1 MITAPTEGDM
11 SVTAAVLLLISAV
24 THAGWNY
31 ISKKEHPTAAFFLV
45 ANTIGVICVLPVLP
59 YYGNQIPL
67 IPKSV
72 WICIAMSG
80 FFLAAYMAVL
90 AGAYRAGDISIA
102 YPLARSLPV
111 IIVFLITLILGT
123 GKPLGVWVII
133 GIILI
138 IAGCT
143 ILPLKV
149 LRQFRFSNYKNLC
162 CLLAV
167 LAAVGIAGYTVIDDT
182 ALRSLRE
189 IPGRPWD
196 PVDATLVYM
205 VLEGIS
211 CSIWQVLIV
220 ACDSRERKSLI
231 EVLRDFKG
239 AATVTGIGIYLTYG
253 LVLASMNYVTNVSYV
268 AAFRQLSIPLGSL
281 LGMVLLNEPRYVPK
295 IIGVVTIFLGLI
307 LVGAG

>member
-1 MITAPTEGDM
+1 MTL
-11 SVTAAVLLLISAV
+11 TAAILLLISAV

-31 ISKKEHPTAAFFLV
+31 LSKKEHPTAAFYLV
-45 ANTIGVICVLPVLP
+45 ANTIGVIWVFPILL

-72 WICIAMSG
+72 WIFIAMSG
-80 FFLAAYMAVL
+80 FFLATYMAVL
-90 AGAYRAGDISIA
+90 AGAYRAGDMSIA

-111 IIVFLITLILGT
+111 IFVFFITLIFGK

-138 IAGCT
+138 VAGCM
-143 ILPLKV
+143 ILPLKL

-189 IPGRPWD
+189 IPGTPWN

-211 CSIWQVLIV
+211 CSIWQLLIV
-220 ACDSRERKSLI
+220 AFDSRERKSLT

-253 LVLASMNYVTNVSYV
+253 LVLGSMNYVTNVSYV
-268 AAFRQLSIPLGSL
+268 AAFRQLSIPLGAL
-281 LGMVLLNEPRYVPK
+281 FGMVLLNEPRYVPK
-295 IIGVVTIFLGLI
+295 IIGVVIIFIGLT
-307 LVGAG
+307 LVGVG

>member
-1 MITAPTEGDM
+1 MEGDM
-11 SVTAAVLLLISAV
+11 SLTAAILLIISAV
-24 THAGWNY
+24 SHAGWNY
-31 ISKKEHPTAAFFLV
+31 ITKKEHPTAAFFLV
-45 ANTIGVICVLPVLP
+45 ANTIGVICVLPVLL
-59 YYGNQIPL
+59 YYGNQIFL

-72 WICIAMSG
+72 WIFIAMSG

-90 AGAYRAGDISIA
+90 AGAYRAGDMSIA

-111 IIVFLITLILGT
+111 IFVFFITLIFGK

-138 IAGCT
+138 VAGCM
-143 ILPLKV
+143 ILPLKT
-149 LRQFRFSNYKNLC
+149 LREFRFSNYKNLC

-167 LAAVGIAGYTVIDDT
+167 LAAVGIAGYTVTDDT
-182 ALRSLRE
+182 ALRNLRE

-211 CSIWQVLIV
+211 CSIWQFLIV
-220 ACDSRERKSLI
+220 AFNSRERKNLI
-231 EVLRDFKG
+231 DVLHDFK
-239 AATVTGIGIYLTYG
+239 AAAAITGIGIYLTYG

-268 AAFRQLSIPLGSL
+268 AAFRQLSIPLGALFGMGL
-281 LGMVLLNEPRYVPK
+281 LKEPRYRPK
-295 IIGVVTIFLGLI
+295 VIGVVIIFIGLTM
-307 LVGAG
+307 VGVG